1 MAKKVSR
8 KQLLKSPDEFLTL
21 SERGALFIKE
31 HTRQF
36 EIAGVVVAVALLAY
50 LGITSYL
57 NHVNKEGQTAYNKA
71 YDEFVT
77 VMEKEPGKRDL
88 KKPEDLFRRVLED
101 YRFSTVNLLA
111 STQVAYLKFEE
122 KKYDDAISLYNAF
135 LKEAPGPNY
144 QSLARLAIA
153 ACYEEKGELAMAVN
167 KLKEITARP
176 SSPFRDQA
184 MLSLA
189 RLYRLSNQNE
199 KAKEILKEFVE
210 SFKDSPLLPEA
221 HAYLA
226 EYGS

>member
-8 KQLLKSPDEFLTL
+8 KQLLKNPDEFLTFY
-21 SERGALFIKE
+21 ERVALFVRE
-31 HTRQF
+31 HTGPF
-36 EIAGVVVAVALLAY
+36 KVAGIVVAVALLAY
-50 LGITSYL
+50 LGITAYL
-57 NHVNKEGQTAYNKA
+57 NYVNKKGQTAYNKA

-88 KKPEDLFRRVLED
+88 KKPEELFRKVVED
-101 YRFSTVNLLA
+101 YGFSRVSLLA
-111 STQVAYLKFEE
+111 PSQEAYLEFQE

-135 LKEAPGPNY
+135 LKKAPGPIY

-153 ACYEEKGELAMAVN
+153 ACYEEKGELAMAVD

-176 SSPFRDQA
+176 SSPFKDQA
-184 MLSLA
+184 MLGLA
-189 RLYRLSNQNE
+189 RVYHLSNQNE